1 MKKTFTY
8 LLGGALFALFL
19 LMPSTASATITAK
32 WDWKNNIPST
42 IRQTPEVYRSTLWVP
57 SDVSGIS
64 MYADATGDNDAV
76 LRSNEGWAHVQFNAK
91 TKLQVPVVSTSDVVT
106 VLAHSSSYNGII
118 IGNQNFPAGDPV
130 ILTRTYTATEADVAQ
145 GYVVIESK
153 GGYLQSVQVEL
164 AYMPAAGITANWDWV
179 NGNPASI
186 SSVQLEQ
193 YSGDPIA
200 VASDQAGISL
210 YFVSG
215 KLWANG
221 AVAQFNTGT
230 ILRVPVTSTAD
241 FITVAAN
248 NNSFNEGYSI
258 GGIDYDTYTNTY
270 RATATDVAKGYVEI
284 VSKCSWLNSIKLEK
298 HATVTIGDTGWA
310 TFSSPFATDF
320 TDITV
325 NAKIVTGVSGSA
337 LTMTD
342 VTGTAAANTGLLL
355 NADEGTYAIP
365 LTTTGTDYSSTN
377 KLVAGTGAA
386 VNYNSG
392 AGYNYVLAKNGGVAV
407 FQRIVEGTYG
417 SVTVAKGKA
426 HLALASNPGA
436 HELTLDFSGGGST
449 DIQLTKDMG
458 QSADGVYYN
467 LAGQRVV
474 QPTKGMYIVNG
485 KKVVIR

>member
-32 WDWKNNIPST
+32 WDFTNGATNRSVALINGTIGTVSSSTADELVLFVDGTSGKFDSENRTSDAQVNNGAIIRVPVASTKDVITILGNYSVTYLIGQEASNTTSLNKSYTARAEDVELGYVQITSKGDTYFYYIQADYAYLPTTLTAVWDWENANPSSIT
-42 IRQTPEVYRSTLWVP
+42 NATPEGEGASG
-57 SDVSGIS
+57 SIASSISGIS
-64 MYADATGDNDAV
+64 LDYKGVTSSDYAKLQYRSGENDA
-76 LRSNEGWAHVQFNAK
+76 HF
-91 TKLQVPVVSTSDVVT
+91 
-106 VLAHSSSYNGII
+106 Y
-118 IGNQNFPAGDPV
+118 
-130 ILTRTYTATEADVAQ
+130 
-145 GYVVIESK
+145 
-153 GGYLQSVQVEL
+153 
-164 AYMPAAGITANWDWV
+164 
-179 NGNPASI
+179 
-186 SSVQLEQ
+186 
-193 YSGDPIA
+193 
-200 VASDQAGISL
+200 
-210 YFVSG
+210 
-215 KLWANG
+215 
-221 AVAQFNTGT
+221 TGT
-230 ILRVPVTSTAD
+230 EVHIPVTSTCD
-241 FITVAAN
+241 VVTINSRSGYNYTVGGNAAT
-248 NNSFNEGYSI
+248 SLLTTHQATSAEVTTGYVTIIATGQSYLYSI
-258 GGIDYDTYTNTY
+258 T
-270 RATATDVAKGYVEI
+270 
-284 VSKCSWLNSIKLEK
+284 LEK
-298 HATVTIGDTGWA
+298 RLVVTIGSTGWA
-310 TFSSPFATDF
+310 TFSNSFATDF

-365 LTTTGTDYSSTN
+365 LTTTGTNYSSTN

-426 HLALASNPGA
+426 YLALASNPGA

-474 QPTKGMYIVNG
+474 QPTKGLYIVNG